1 MTGLTISRS
10 RVNLNIYFVFNNDRY
25 KLTLCRTM
33 AKILTD
39 SCKSNRPIETLYDVL
54 GDGGPLMHLF
64 MSFKVI
70 KVDCSKTKVRTTRL
84 HMHS

>member
-1 MTGLTISRS
+1 
-10 RVNLNIYFVFNNDRY
+10 
-25 KLTLCRTM
+25 M

-54 GDGGPLMHLF
+54 GDGGPLMYLF
-64 MSFKVI
+64 MSFKGI